1 MEDKQDEL
9 YTFVE
14 VLVENNLLSDKTYYK
29 IEEVL
34 KKINEY
40 DNKLAEKVTD
50 VFLEV
55 KEEYFNIGVI
65 AGKMENNNL

>member
-40 DNKLAEKVTD
+40 DSKLAEKVTD

>member
-1 MEDKQDEL
+1 MEDKQNEL
-9 YTFVE
+9 YTFIE
-14 VLVENNLLSDKTYYK
+14 VLLENNILSDKTYYK

-34 KKINEY
+34 KNISEY
-40 DNKLAEKVTD
+40 DSKLAEQVTD

-65 AGKMENNNL
+65 AGQMGNNIL

>member
-1 MEDKQDEL
+1 MEDKQNEL
-9 YTFVE
+9 YTFIE
-14 VLVENNLLSDKTYYK
+14 VLLENNILFDKTYKK

-34 KKINEY
+34 KNVSEY
-40 DNKLAEKVTD
+40 DSKLAEKVTD

-65 AGKMENNNL
+65 AGRFESNNF

>member
-1 MEDKQDEL
+1 MEDKQNEL
-9 YTFVE
+9 YTFIE
-14 VLVENNLLSDKTYYK
+14 VLLENNILFDKTYKK

-34 KKINEY
+34 KNISEY
-40 DNKLAEKVTD
+40 DSKLAEKVTD

-65 AGKMENNNL
+65 AGRFESNNF